1 MMTQD
6 WKIKSRGHTCTA
18 TGRTFEDEEVF
29 YTALFEEPGEEG
41 FVRRDYSAEAW
52 NDVRSTLKPFS
63 YWRTTY
69 QAPKDEPAKR
79 EVVEKESAEG
89 LLRRLVEED
98 DPLTENA
105 RFILAVMLERKKTL
119 RETDSQSL
127 GDAKLRIYEHAKTGE
142 VYIIRDPLLRLD
154 QLESIQR
161 EVAEL
166 LAGRGPG
173 SVSPQAPQN
182 PTPDAA
188 PTAGDPTAEP
198 SPDAPTPAPADHP

>member
-6 WKIKSRGHTCTA
+6 WKIKTRGHTCTA

-29 YTALFEEPGEEG
+29 YTALFEEEGEEG
-41 FVRRDYSAEAW
+41 FVRRDYSSQAW
-52 NDVRSTLKPFS
+52 NDLRETLKPFS

-69 QAPKDEPAKR
+69 QAPKEEPGKR

-173 SVSPQAPQN
+173 AVTPPAAENAPAEAASTVSEGAP
-182 PTPDAA
+182 AA
-188 PTAGDPTAEP
+188 PETPPAENP
-198 SPDAPTPAPADHP
+198 